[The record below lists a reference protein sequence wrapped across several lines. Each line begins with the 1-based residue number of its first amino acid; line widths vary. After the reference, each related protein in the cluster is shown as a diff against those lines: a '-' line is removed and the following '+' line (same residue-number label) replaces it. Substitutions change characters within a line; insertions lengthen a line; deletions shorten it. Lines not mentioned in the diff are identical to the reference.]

1 MFAKIKKIVLVVFI
15 TCLIWVWADL
25 SLDDTLENQTVTI
38 VTSKANPKLWVTIEG
53 KPEIQI
59 KADISGPVGKIGE
72 LSQKIQAGKEKLEVT
87 FDAEKENM
95 AAAGDYTIQDVRRFL
110 AESRKIR
117 QYGLGVKTSVPDTLK
132 IKVVELKEKTLPI
145 KCVDETDTEIPGAK
159 ITPDIITVLAPDSAD
174 TAKIK
179 LVSLAEKK
187 QARGGAVDKKPY
199 IELANG
205 EIRYT
210 DTAVRLELP
219 TTPEDMKQYTISGTL
234 GFIFSDNLAGE
245 YKVEFTKR
253 PEIGS
258 ISIIATDAA
267 RAAYEEKAFEVLLEI
282 QDDDIKKDEVTRQII
297 YNFPLQYVREDKI
310 RLKGEPVEAKF
321 KLVPVSQNSAQSQ
334 TVPIPAE

>member
-1 MFAKIKKIVLVVFI
+1 M
-15 TCLIWVWADL
+15 
-25 SLDDTLENQTVTI
+25 
-38 VTSKANPKLWVTIEG
+38 
-53 KPEIQI
+53 
-59 KADISGPVGKIGE
+59 
-72 LSQKIQAGKEKLEVT
+72 
-87 FDAEKENM
+87 
-95 AAAGDYTIQDVRRFL
+95 
-110 AESRKIR
+110 
-117 QYGLGVKTSVPDTLK
+117 
-132 IKVVELKEKTLPI
+132 
-145 KCVDETDTEIPGAK
+145 
-159 ITPDIITVLAPDSAD
+159 LAPDSAE

-210 DTAVRLELP
+210 DAAVRLELP
-219 TTPEDMKQYTISGTL
+219 MMQEDMKQYTISGTL

-267 RAAYEEKAFEVLLEI
+267 RAAYEDKAFEVLLEI
-282 QDDDIKKDEVTRQII
+282 QDDDINKTEVTRQII

-321 KLVPVSQNSAQSQ
+321 KLVPVVQSSTSSQ
-334 TVPIPAE
+334 PAPTLELE